1 MKEAKTLILIVGSL
15 ACFLAS
21 AQDNQ
26 DRYDSDCMPL
36 RIENKHGPY
45 NYRTATKGEKD
56 LVERA
61 HFNEHFEA
69 YRLGKVKF
77 QKKYDRNIETPA
89 AGFGYTLWAFPNHY
103 RALVAIEDLS
113 FRQKSDKLDGL
124 PLRVHC
130 YFQRAVKFVPE
141 DGLSRALYGYYYA
154 RRKSASEAE
163 QQLAKAIEY
172 QADDVNVL
180 NYVATAYLEVGN
192 TDQAV
197 ENAKKAYALG
207 YPFPGLRNRI
217 EKAGGKFD

>member
-26 DRYDSDCMPL
+26 DRYDPDCMPL
-36 RIENKHGPY
+36 RIANKYGPY
-45 NYRTATKGEKD
+45 NYRTATQGDKD
-56 LVERA
+56 LVEVA

-69 YRLGKVKF
+69 YKLGRVKF
-77 QKKYDRNIETPA
+77 QKKADRNIETPA

-103 RALVAIEDLS
+103 RALTAIEDLS
-113 FRQKSDKLDGL
+113 YRKNAEKLDGL

-141 DGLSRALYGYYYA
+141 DGLVRALYGYFYA
-154 RRKSASEAE
+154 RRKNANEAE
-163 QQLAKAIEY
+163 KQLTNAVKLQSE
-172 QADDVNVL
+172 DVNVL
-180 NYVATAYLEVGN
+180 NYVATAYLEIGHI
-192 TDQAV
+192 DQAV
-197 ENAKKAYALG
+197 ENAKKAYMLG